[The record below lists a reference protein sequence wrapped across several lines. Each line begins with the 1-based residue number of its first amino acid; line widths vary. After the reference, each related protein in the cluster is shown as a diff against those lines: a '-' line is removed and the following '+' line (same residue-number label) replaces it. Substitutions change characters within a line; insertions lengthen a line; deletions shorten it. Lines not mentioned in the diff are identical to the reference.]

1 MTDPISHLQ
10 TLGLR
15 VRIGPRGTL
24 QAGPP
29 SALTQEAR
37 AFLAARR
44 EDVLDALRPRR
55 AWRVTLPDGT
65 RFVALRPAGATRSQ
79 ILEACADQFGSVIRA
94 EPAEARQS

>member
-29 SALTQEAR
+29 SALTHEAR

-44 EDVLDALRPRR
+44 EDLLDALRPRR
-55 AWRVTLPDGT
+55 AWRVTLANGT
-65 RFVALRPAGATRSQ
+65 RVVAIRPAGATRSD
-79 ILEACADQFGSVIRA
+79 ILSTVADQFGQVIGI